1 MYMYDIRLGELD
13 VEIDIPEYDVRKSV
27 ITSGYKLVDF
37 QDLSEEEVEYLN
49 ERYYE
54 DIVMQA
60 SSIMGSAKSHME
72 LAAMKLLN

>member
-13 VEIDIPEYDVRKSV
+13 VEIDIPEFDVRKSV

-60 SSIMGSAKSHME
+60 SSILGSAKSQLE